1 MSDIDDFIEHFGVK
15 GMRWGVRNNHSQNT
29 SSSSYSVD
37 KDGRVTIDKGHQLQR
52 VFQTGKG
59 SDGSKGTN
67 YFSFTKKDNAIY
79 VQMMAAGIDSRFGFL
94 RKLASDKVSTMVAK
108 EPLKSP
114 SRKEAFDLL
123 KSTINEVGPSK
134 GIKPFNKDF
143 SDKGALLWYQEAN
156 TKIVL
161 QKNTALNKVYFE
173 KLRKK
178 GYNILLDEMDTGFL
192 SELPIVVL
200 NGEKSLRPISMSDI
214 SGADVRTAKA
224 FLKDNGG
231 DTIRSINELHKQS
244 R

>member
-1 MSDIDDFIEHFGVK
+1 MFVIIIPKIRRRLRILLIKMAELLL
-15 GMRWGVRNNHSQNT
+15 
-29 SSSSYSVD
+29 
-37 KDGRVTIDKGHQLQR
+37 I
-52 VFQTGKG
+52 
-59 SDGSKGTN
+59 KGTN
-67 YFSFTKKDNAIY
+67 FNEYFRRVRAQISARVQIIFSFTKKDNAIY

-94 RKLASDKVSTMVAK
+94 RKLASDMVSTMVAK

-156 TKIVL
+156 TKIVI
-161 QKNTALNKVYFE
+161 QKNTALNKAYFE
-173 KLRKK
+173 KLKKK

-214 SGADVRTAKA
+214 TGADVRTAKA